1 MLLLSVMNKSMKQPT
16 LLIDA
21 NEDSERY
28 SIDGWADPRGRRQVL
43 MSQLRLCS
51 LCSCTWL
58 FAFRFSSS
66 PLFCS
71 HHDPSIDCWKSPS
84 FCVRIKPITAI
95 MVRRKEVAQ
104 IVLMLLSCSS
114 VQALV
119 PPTKLRLSRA
129 SSSALHND
137 SLDFDAFADEASEAI
152 LGGQDLDILPR
163 GGDALGKFTT
173 KISPQSIATSVKL
186 GFSQRVAADPNFLS
200 KSIVE
205 IILAAATQ
213 YMAELTQRGWDRII
227 PEIDFVFAGILTAVI
242 GKYFSMWRVAKTI
255 DASENSIPCTQK
267 ENNWREKIPTNAF
280 QRTLLDG
287 HTRPTISSRFLAF
300 LVPMPQLFRAGVI
313 ASTVGYGLTSTLI
326 SLRTIFLPSYVAQTS
341 PVSVPLAA
349 LYTGVFMALVSNIR
363 YQLLQGLVEPCLI
376 DTPFDKLEILGEDN
390 DGFVG
395 NIARWRMWK
404 SIKASIIVGVRWGRL
419 LGSWIAIAGMR
430 ALKLQKLAS

>member
-1 MLLLSVMNKSMKQPT
+1 
-16 LLIDA
+16 
-21 NEDSERY
+21 
-28 SIDGWADPRGRRQVL
+28 
-43 MSQLRLCS
+43 
-51 LCSCTWL
+51 
-58 FAFRFSSS
+58 
-66 PLFCS
+66 
-71 HHDPSIDCWKSPS
+71 
-84 FCVRIKPITAI
+84 
-95 MVRRKEVAQ
+95 
-104 IVLMLLSCSS
+104 MLLSCSS

-163 GGDALGKFTT
+163 GGDTFDKFAT
-173 KISPQSIATSVKL
+173 KISPQSIATSIKL

-255 DASENSIPCTQK
+255 DASENSIPTDKAGDTQK
-267 ENNWREKIPTNAF
+267 ENNWREKVPTNAF

-376 DTPFDKLEILGEDN
+376 DAPFDKLERLGEDN

-404 SIKASIIVGVRWGRL
+404 SIKASIIVGVRWGNGL